1 MIVIIQVYICYQCIS
16 IYLHYQGT
24 EKRQIEKIIEQ
35 CLKTM
40 EVNGEMH
47 HLLTKIVGMEEEV
60 TDDFEGIN
68 PQG

>member
-1 MIVIIQVYICYQCIS
+1 MTVIVQVYYCYQYTS
-16 IYLHYQGT
+16 IYFHYQGT

>member
-1 MIVIIQVYICYQCIS
+1 MIIQVYICYQCIS
-16 IYLHYQGT
+16 IYFHYQGT
-24 EKRQIEKIIEQ
+24 EKRQIKKIIEQ

-40 EVNGEMH
+40 EVSGEMH
-47 HLLTKIVGMEEEV
+47 HLLTKIVAMEEEV